1 MSLFINKRTA
11 FSVTPWGL
19 VPNGERCKTRAV
31 HTKTR
36 EVHATARPERRTRP
50 VQPGFATD
58 EQRARE
64 IVDRVDRLLRGDSSR
79 GTVTMQIVTEN
90 WQRSLT
96 MQILSQ
102 GTQNAL
108 VRIQQP
114 KKEAG
119 TATLKVDNNIWNYL
133 PKVSRHNQNS
143 QLNDDGRLDGPA
155 ISPMTIW
162 SKTASSCVTIFWKSP
177 LRAIGMAPRCMN
189 FCSTPRPEAPVVWGK
204 IELEVRQDDLMPTWQ
219 RYYDEDGTL
228 MRELR
233 FSDYTTLGGRLVPAR
248 MVMQPQDKPQEQTVM
263 EYDDMEFDIPIA
275 ADTFS
280 LPQPGT
286 LAVII
291 RLVQLPGATC
301 GATRDAPSSAS
312 RRSPWAMPCC
322 CCSPACCT
330 A

>member
-1 MSLFINKRTA
+1 MRASFINTG
-11 FSVTPWGL
+11 GL
-19 VPNGERCKTRAV
+19 VPNGEGCKVRAV
-31 HTKTR
+31 HT
-36 EVHATARPERRTRP
+36 RRLRFLRLLVLSVGLGLFSP
-50 VQPGFATD
+50 AFATD

-79 GTVTMQIVTEN
+79 GIVTMQIVTEN

-119 TATLKVDNNIWNYL
+119 TATLKVDTNIWNYL
-133 PKVSRHNQNS
+133 PKVSRTIKIPSSMMMASWMGSHFTNDDLVKDS
-143 QLNDDGRLDGPA
+143 QLVRDYFLEIAFEGDRDGTPVYEFL
-155 ISPMTIW
+155 
-162 SKTASSCVTIFWKSP
+162 
-177 LRAIGMAPRCMN
+177 L
-189 FCSTPRPEAPVVWGK
+189 TPRPEAPVVWGK

-233 FSDYTTLGGRLVPAR
+233 FSAYTTLGGRLVPAR
-248 MVMQPQDKPQEQTVM
+248 MVMQPQDKPQEQTVIV
-263 EYDDMEFDIPIA
+263 YDDLEFDIPIA

-280 LPQPGT
+280 LRN
-286 LAVII
+286 LE
-291 RLVQLPGATC
+291 R
-301 GATRDAPSSAS
+301 
-312 RRSPWAMPCC
+312 
-322 CCSPACCT
+322 
-330 A
+330 

>member
-1 MSLFINKRTA
+1 MRTSFINTG
-11 FSVTPWGL
+11 GL
-19 VPNGERCKTRAV
+19 VPNGEGCKVRAV
-31 HTKTR
+31 H
-36 EVHATARPERRTRP
+36 ARRLRFLRLLVLSVGLGLFSPA
-50 VQPGFATD
+50 FATD

-133 PKVSRHNQNS
+133 PKVSRTIKIPSSMMMASWMGSHFTNDDLVKDS
-143 QLNDDGRLDGPA
+143 QLVRDYFLEIAFEGDRDG
-155 ISPMTIW
+155 
-162 SKTASSCVTIFWKSP
+162 
-177 LRAIGMAPRCMN
+177 APVYE
-189 FCSTPRPEAPVVWGK
+189 FLLTPRPEAPVVWGK

-233 FSDYTTLGGRLVPAR
+233 FSAYTTLGGRLVPAR
-248 MVMQPQDKPQEQTVM
+248 MVMQPQDKPQEQTVIV
-263 EYDDMEFDIPIA
+263 YDDLEFDIPIA

-280 LPQPGT
+280 LRN
-286 LAVII
+286 LE
-291 RLVQLPGATC
+291 R
-301 GATRDAPSSAS
+301 
-312 RRSPWAMPCC
+312 
-322 CCSPACCT
+322 
-330 A
+330 

>member
-1 MSLFINKRTA
+1 MRTSFINTG
-11 FSVTPWGL
+11 GL
-19 VPNGERCKTRAV
+19 VPNGEGCKVRAV
-31 HTKTR
+31 HT
-36 EVHATARPERRTRP
+36 RRLRFLRLLVLSVGLGLFSP
-50 VQPGFATD
+50 AFATD

-133 PKVSRHNQNS
+133 PKVSRTIKIPSSMMMASWMGSHFTNDDLVKDS
-143 QLNDDGRLDGPA
+143 QLVRDYFLDIAFEGDRDG
-155 ISPMTIW
+155 
-162 SKTASSCVTIFWKSP
+162 
-177 LRAIGMAPRCMN
+177 APVYE
-189 FCSTPRPEAPVVWGK
+189 FLLTPRPEAPVVWGK

-233 FSDYTTLGGRLVPAR
+233 FSAYTTLGGRLVPAR
-248 MVMQPQDKPQEQTVM
+248 MVMQPQDKPQEQTVIV
-263 EYDDMEFDIPIA
+263 YDDLEFDIPIA

-280 LPQPGT
+280 LRN
-286 LAVII
+286 LE
-291 RLVQLPGATC
+291 R
-301 GATRDAPSSAS
+301 
-312 RRSPWAMPCC
+312 
-322 CCSPACCT
+322 
-330 A
+330 

>member
-1 MSLFINKRTA
+1 MRTSFINTG
-11 FSVTPWGL
+11 GL
-19 VPNGERCKTRAV
+19 VPNREGCKVRAV
-31 HTKTR
+31 HT
-36 EVHATARPERRTRP
+36 RRLRFLRLLVLSVGLGLFSP
-50 VQPGFATD
+50 AFATD

-79 GTVTMQIVTEN
+79 GIVTMQIVTEN

-133 PKVSRHNQNS
+133 PKVSRTIKIPSSMMMASWMGSHFTNDDLVKDS
-143 QLNDDGRLDGPA
+143 QLVRDYFLDIAFEGDRDG
-155 ISPMTIW
+155 
-162 SKTASSCVTIFWKSP
+162 
-177 LRAIGMAPRCMN
+177 APVYE
-189 FCSTPRPEAPVVWGK
+189 FLLTPRPEAPVVWGK
-204 IELEVRQDDLMPTWQ
+204 IEIEVRQDDLMPTWQ

-233 FSDYTTLGGRLVPAR
+233 FSAYTTLGGRLVPAR
-248 MVMQPQDKPQEQTVM
+248 MVMQPQDKPQEQTVIV
-263 EYDDMEFDIPIA
+263 YDDLEFDIPIA

-280 LPQPGT
+280 LRN
-286 LAVII
+286 LE
-291 RLVQLPGATC
+291 R
-301 GATRDAPSSAS
+301 
-312 RRSPWAMPCC
+312 
-322 CCSPACCT
+322 
-330 A
+330 

>member
-1 MSLFINKRTA
+1 MRTSFINNG
-11 FSVTPWGL
+11 GL
-19 VPNGERCKTRAV
+19 VPNGEGCKVRAV
-31 HTKTR
+31 QTR
-36 EVHATARPERRTRP
+36 RLRFLRLLVLSVGLGLFSPA
-50 VQPGFATD
+50 FATD

-133 PKVSRHNQNS
+133 PKVSRTIKIPSSMMMASWMGSHFTNDDLVKDS
-143 QLNDDGRLDGPA
+143 QLVRDYFLEIAFEGDRDG
-155 ISPMTIW
+155 
-162 SKTASSCVTIFWKSP
+162 
-177 LRAIGMAPRCMN
+177 APVYE
-189 FCSTPRPEAPVVWGK
+189 FLLTPRPDAPVVWGK
-204 IELEVRQDDLMPTWQ
+204 IEIEVRQDDLMPTWQ

-233 FSDYTTLGGRLVPAR
+233 FSAYTTLGGRLVPAR
-248 MVMQPQDKPQEQTVM
+248 MVMQPQDKPQEQTVIV
-263 EYDDMEFDIPIA
+263 YDDLEFDIPIA

-280 LPQPGT
+280 LRN
-286 LAVII
+286 LE
-291 RLVQLPGATC
+291 R
-301 GATRDAPSSAS
+301 
-312 RRSPWAMPCC
+312 
-322 CCSPACCT
+322 
-330 A
+330 

>member
-1 MSLFINKRTA
+1 MRIFINKRATFIVMPWDLSLTGRDA
-11 FSVTPWGL
+11 KLGPCHTRRLRFLRLLVLSVGLGLFSP
-19 VPNGERCKTRAV
+19 A
-31 HTKTR
+31 
-36 EVHATARPERRTRP
+36 
-50 VQPGFATD
+50 FATD

-79 GTVTMQIVTEN
+79 GIVTMQIVTEN

-133 PKVSRHNQNS
+133 PKVSRTIKIPSSMMMASWMGSHFTNDDLVKDS
-143 QLNDDGRLDGPA
+143 QLVRDYFLEIAFEGDREG
-155 ISPMTIW
+155 
-162 SKTASSCVTIFWKSP
+162 
-177 LRAIGMAPRCMN
+177 APVYE
-189 FCSTPRPEAPVVWGK
+189 FLLTPRPEAPVVWGK

-233 FSDYTTLGGRLVPAR
+233 FSAYTTLGGRLVPAR
-248 MVMQPQDKPQEQTVM
+248 MVMQPQDKPQEQTVIV
-263 EYDDMEFDIPIA
+263 YDDLEFDIPIA

-280 LPQPGT
+280 LRN
-286 LAVII
+286 LE
-291 RLVQLPGATC
+291 R
-301 GATRDAPSSAS
+301 
-312 RRSPWAMPCC
+312 
-322 CCSPACCT
+322 
-330 A
+330 

>member
-1 MSLFINKRTA
+1 MRTSFINTG
-11 FSVTPWGL
+11 GL
-19 VPNGERCKTRAV
+19 VPNGEGCKVRAV
-31 HTKTR
+31 HT
-36 EVHATARPERRTRP
+36 RRLRFLRLLVLSVGLGLFSP
-50 VQPGFATD
+50 AFATD

-119 TATLKVDNNIWNYL
+119 TATLKVDTNIWNYL
-133 PKVSRHNQNS
+133 PKVSRTIKIPSSMMMASWMGSHFTNDDLVKDS
-143 QLNDDGRLDGPA
+143 QLVRDYFLEIAFEGDRDG
-155 ISPMTIW
+155 
-162 SKTASSCVTIFWKSP
+162 
-177 LRAIGMAPRCMN
+177 APVYE
-189 FCSTPRPEAPVVWGK
+189 FLLTPRPEAPVVWGK

-233 FSDYTTLGGRLVPAR
+233 FSAYTTLGGRLVPAR
-248 MVMQPQDKPQEQTVM
+248 MVMQPQDKPQEQTVIV
-263 EYDDMEFDIPIA
+263 YDDLEFDIPIV

-280 LPQPGT
+280 LRN
-286 LAVII
+286 LE
-291 RLVQLPGATC
+291 R
-301 GATRDAPSSAS
+301 
-312 RRSPWAMPCC
+312 
-322 CCSPACCT
+322 
-330 A
+330 

>member
-1 MSLFINKRTA
+1 METSFINTG
-11 FSVTPWGL
+11 GL
-19 VPNGERCKTRAV
+19 VPNGEGCKVRAV
-31 HTKTR
+31 HT
-36 EVHATARPERRTRP
+36 RRLRFLRLLVLSVGLGLFSP
-50 VQPGFATD
+50 AFATD

-119 TATLKVDNNIWNYL
+119 TATLKVDTNIWNYL
-133 PKVSRHNQNS
+133 PKVSRTIKIPSSMMMASWMGSHFTNDDLVKDS
-143 QLNDDGRLDGPA
+143 QLVRDYFLEIAFEGDRDG
-155 ISPMTIW
+155 
-162 SKTASSCVTIFWKSP
+162 
-177 LRAIGMAPRCMN
+177 APVYE
-189 FCSTPRPEAPVVWGK
+189 FLLTPRPEAPVVWGK

-233 FSDYTTLGGRLVPAR
+233 FSAYTTLGGRLVPAR
-248 MVMQPQDKPQEQTVM
+248 MVMQPQDKPQEQTVIV
-263 EYDDMEFDIPIA
+263 YDDLEFDIPIA

-280 LPQPGT
+280 LRN
-286 LAVII
+286 LE
-291 RLVQLPGATC
+291 R
-301 GATRDAPSSAS
+301 
-312 RRSPWAMPCC
+312 
-322 CCSPACCT
+322 
-330 A
+330 

>member
-1 MSLFINKRTA
+1 MRTSFINTG
-11 FSVTPWGL
+11 GL
-19 VPNGERCKTRAV
+19 VPNGEGCKVRAV
-31 HTKTR
+31 HT
-36 EVHATARPERRTRP
+36 RRLRFLRLLVLSVGLGLFSP
-50 VQPGFATD
+50 AFATD

-133 PKVSRHNQNS
+133 PKVSRTIKIPSSMMMASWMGSHFTNDDLVKDS
-143 QLNDDGRLDGPA
+143 QLVRDYFLEIAFEGDRDG
-155 ISPMTIW
+155 
-162 SKTASSCVTIFWKSP
+162 
-177 LRAIGMAPRCMN
+177 APVYE
-189 FCSTPRPEAPVVWGK
+189 FLLTPRPEAPVVWGK
-204 IELEVRQDDLMPTWQ
+204 IEIEVRQDDLMPTWQ

-233 FSDYTTLGGRLVPAR
+233 FSAYTTLGGRLVPAR
-248 MVMQPQDKPQEQTVM
+248 MVMQPQDKPQEQTVIV
-263 EYDDMEFDIPIA
+263 YDDLEFDIPIA

-280 LPQPGT
+280 LRN
-286 LAVII
+286 LE
-291 RLVQLPGATC
+291 R
-301 GATRDAPSSAS
+301 
-312 RRSPWAMPCC
+312 
-322 CCSPACCT
+322 
-330 A
+330 

>member
-1 MSLFINKRTA
+1 METSFINIG
-11 FSVTPWGL
+11 GL
-19 VPNGERCKTRAV
+19 VPNRERCKVRAV
-31 HTKTR
+31 HT
-36 EVHATARPERRTRP
+36 RRVRFLRLLVLSVGLGLFSP
-50 VQPGFATD
+50 AFATD

-79 GTVTMQIVTEN
+79 GIVTMQIVTEN

-133 PKVSRHNQNS
+133 PKVSRTIKIPSSMMMASWMGSHFT
-143 QLNDDGRLDGPA
+143 NDDLVKDSRLVRDYFLEIAFEGDRDG
-155 ISPMTIW
+155 
-162 SKTASSCVTIFWKSP
+162 
-177 LRAIGMAPRCMN
+177 APVYE
-189 FCSTPRPEAPVVWGK
+189 FLLTPRPEAPVVWGK

-233 FSDYTTLGGRLVPAR
+233 FSAYTTLGGRLVPAR
-248 MVMQPQDKPQEQTVM
+248 MVMQPQDKPQEQTVIV
-263 EYDDMEFDIPIA
+263 YDALEFDIPIA

-280 LPQPGT
+280 LRN
-286 LAVII
+286 LE
-291 RLVQLPGATC
+291 R
-301 GATRDAPSSAS
+301 
-312 RRSPWAMPCC
+312 
-322 CCSPACCT
+322 
-330 A
+330 

>member
-1 MSLFINKRTA
+1 MRTSFINTG
-11 FSVTPWGL
+11 GL
-19 VPNGERCKTRAV
+19 VPNGEGCKVRAV
-31 HTKTR
+31 HT
-36 EVHATARPERRTRP
+36 RRLRFLRLLVLSVGLGLFSP
-50 VQPGFATD
+50 AFATE

-133 PKVSRHNQNS
+133 PKVSRTIKIPSSMMMASWMGSHFTNDDLVKDS
-143 QLNDDGRLDGPA
+143 QLVRDYFLEIAFEGDRDG
-155 ISPMTIW
+155 
-162 SKTASSCVTIFWKSP
+162 
-177 LRAIGMAPRCMN
+177 APVYE
-189 FCSTPRPEAPVVWGK
+189 FLLTPRPEAPVVWGK

-233 FSDYTTLGGRLVPAR
+233 FSAYTTLGGRLVPAR
-248 MVMQPQDKPQEQTVM
+248 MVMQPQDKPQEQTVIV
-263 EYDDMEFDIPIA
+263 YDDLEFDIPIA

-280 LPQPGT
+280 LRN
-286 LAVII
+286 LE
-291 RLVQLPGATC
+291 R
-301 GATRDAPSSAS
+301 
-312 RRSPWAMPCC
+312 
-322 CCSPACCT
+322 
-330 A
+330 